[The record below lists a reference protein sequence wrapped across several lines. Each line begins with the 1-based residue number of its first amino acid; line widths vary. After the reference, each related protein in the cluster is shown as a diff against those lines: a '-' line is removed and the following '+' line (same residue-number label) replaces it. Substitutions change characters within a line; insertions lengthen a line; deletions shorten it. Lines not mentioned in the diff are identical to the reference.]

1 MLGSN
6 SVIVMEAAID
16 GIPGT
21 TQLSPLV
28 ELMCLGTEL
37 MGSTLMLGRVLEP
50 DLPDYSERT
59 LVSFPDIT
67 KEINIHCVEVRL
79 CSSLQQCPTTL

>member
-37 MGSTLMLGRVLEP
+37 MGSTLMLGR
-50 DLPDYSERT
+50 
-59 LVSFPDIT
+59 
-67 KEINIHCVEVRL
+67 
-79 CSSLQQCPTTL
+79 